1 MRKTSLVRLALFISV
16 AVFHLLLILF
26 FAVTVDTVIVTR
38 EPPVSVMKLTDFE
51 EEVPPPPSPPPPPR
65 ALPPA
70 PENAVESIAETMIE
84 TEEVPEDQVVV
95 DPGTLIVS
103 QASPIQA
110 AENEEENYLP
120 MHRISVAPVF
130 SEREIIASLVYPPIA
145 LRSGIEGTVYLELFI
160 DRRGEV
166 RQITIL
172 RENPAG
178 RGFGEAAVAAFRGL
192 RGKPAEANGIPV
204 AVRYRYP
211 VRFTIKG

>member
-1 MRKTSLVRLALFISV
+1 
-16 AVFHLLLILF
+16 LLLFF
-26 FAVTVDTVIVTR
+26 FAVTVDTVTLAR

-51 EEVPPPPSPPPPPR
+51 EEVPLPPPPP
-65 ALPPA
+65 PPPVPA
-70 PENAVESIAETMIE
+70 PPVPENAVESIAETMIE

-103 QASPIQA
+103 QAAPVQA
-110 AENEEENYLP
+110 AGSEEENYLP
-120 MHRISVAPVF
+120 MHRISVPPVF
-130 SEREIIASLVYPPIA
+130 SEREIIAALVYPPIA
-145 LRSGIEGTVYLELFI
+145 LRSGIEGTVYLELFV

-166 RQITIL
+166 KQITIL
-172 RENPAG
+172 RENPPG

-192 RGKPAEANGIPV
+192 TGKPAEANGVPV